1 MTVYI
6 VDQGRGLQ
14 AGLLMR
20 TLGQKWTADPGRLQS
35 YFVMKPLWMYDLAE
49 IRLNPQQQ
57 AAQHE

>member
-1 MTVYI
+1 MCTLLTRAEDY
-6 VDQGRGLQ
+6 R

-35 YFVMKPLWMYDLAE
+35 YFVMKPLWMYNLAE